1 MALLLD
7 HLGRTEDAARIEAAV
22 DADIAERGATKRPTS
37 VVGHEIAARLLPLR
51 CTNRQIRALRDGCVA
66 QRVRWAD
73 LVEVGVM
80 TTDEGP
86 LGEDF
91 WLILIGADAKGCAV
105 PSELPGFAELR
116 DRVFK
121 LPAFDFER
129 WIEAC
134 GSTENAKFVCWKRP

>member
-1 MALLLD
+1 MGFFRRLF
-7 HLGRTEDAARIEAAV
+7 GRKEVPSEPPSATTERPEPPRAV
-22 DADIAERGATKRPTS
+22 EVSLEVDDEG
-37 VVGHEIAARLLPLR
+37 VRL
-51 CTNRQIRALRDGCVA
+51 LRDGCVA